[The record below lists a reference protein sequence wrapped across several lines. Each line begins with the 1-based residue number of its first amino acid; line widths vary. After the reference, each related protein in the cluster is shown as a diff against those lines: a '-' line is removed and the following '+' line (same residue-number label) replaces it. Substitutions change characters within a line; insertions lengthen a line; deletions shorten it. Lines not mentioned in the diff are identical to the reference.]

1 MKPRFMNQIACVA
14 VAVLLATPALSL
26 PGAAAPRA
34 AAAKATPLPRDSVY
48 QLAAPL
54 TDQDGRKSDWRARRG
69 SPQVVTMFYTSCQ
82 YICPLIVDSGKAIE
96 KSLTPAER
104 ARVGLLLVSM
114 DPKRDTPAALMSVVT
129 KRKLDTSR
137 WTLAS
142 PAPDNVRAIAG
153 VLGIR
158 YRALADGEFN
168 HTSALI
174 LLDPDGRILART
186 EQIGSRP
193 DPEFVAAVRR
203 AAAAKP

>member
-1 MKPRFMNQIACVA
+1 MKRLFCIA
-14 VAVLLATPALSL
+14 VAALLASPAL
-26 PGAAAPRA
+26 AAPK
-34 AAAKATPLPRDSVY
+34 AKPSPLPRDSVY

-54 TDQDGRKSDWRARRG
+54 TDQHGRKFDWRTRRG

-96 KSLTPAER
+96 KSLAPAER
-104 ARVGLLLVSM
+104 ARIGLLLVSM
-114 DPKRDTPAALMSVVT
+114 DPKRDTPAALLSVAT
-129 KRKLDTSR
+129 KRKLDTAR
-137 WTLAS
+137 WTLAR
-142 PAPDNVRAIAG
+142 PAPGDVRAIAG

-158 YRALADGEFN
+158 YRELADGEFN

-174 LLDPDGRILART
+174 LLDADGRILART

>member
-1 MKPRFMNQIACVA
+1 MKRRLSSPIVCLAVA
-14 VAVLLATPALSL
+14 VAALLASSAL
-26 PGAAAPRA
+26 AAPKA
-34 AAAKATPLPRDSVY
+34 ASKPTPLPRDSVY
-48 QLAAPL
+48 QLAVPL
-54 TDQDGRKSDWRARRG
+54 TDQHGRKFDWRARRG

-96 KSLTPAER
+96 KSLAPAER
-104 ARVGLLLVSM
+104 ARIDLLLISM
-114 DPKRDTPAALMSVVT
+114 DPKRDTPAALMSVAT
-129 KRKLDTSR
+129 KRKLDPAR

-142 PAPDNVRAIAG
+142 PAQDNVRAIAG

-174 LLDPDGRILART
+174 LLDANGRILART

-203 AAAAKP
+203 AAAKP